1 MASSRYYDD
10 FTLNEDENEKTNESL
25 EDFDMT
31 VLPIESVIGS
41 ELENFNVSKYPLLTQ
56 PVELVSSNTT
66 DRTVRKRIFTCEYT
80 GKYKP
85 KKLKPID
92 QQRNKEYKKMDCKWY
107 INLSKPESNNFVCI
121 TFIQSEHNHE
131 LLADNIRFAAK
142 FQRNLLQL
150 LFSNQIF
157 FTQDLSNAIQKI
169 KREKQISSSDAS
181 VLLKFLLKQQ
191 KEEPI
196 MFVQP
201 LINVD
206 SDRLCGIFWMT
217 ANQID
222 LWSRYSDVILHDNTS
237 RTNKYNYPLSLFIL
251 VDNNGK
257 SCLEI
262 QAFLNDE
269 KQESYERILKNT

>member
-1 MASSRYYDD
+1 M
-10 FTLNEDENEKTNESL
+10 KVSL

-31 VLPIESVIGS
+31 VLPMGSVIGS

-56 PVELVSSNTT
+56 PVELV
-66 DRTVRKRIFTCEYT
+66 
-80 GKYKP
+80 
-85 KKLKPID
+85 
-92 QQRNKEYKKMDCKWY
+92 QRNKEYKKMDCKWY

-142 FQRNLLQL
+142 FQRFDQSVMKEIECAVIYERYDAYTIRNLLQP
-150 LFSNQIF
+150 LFPNQIF
-157 FTQDLSNAIQKI
+157 FTQDISNAIQKI
-169 KREKQISSSDAS
+169 KREKQISGSDAS

-191 KEEPI
+191 KEEPM

-206 SDRLCGIFWMT
+206 
-217 ANQID
+217 ID
-222 LWSRYSDVILHDNTS
+222 ND
-237 RTNKYNYPLSLFIL
+237 
-251 VDNNGK
+251 GK
-257 SCLEI
+257 SCLGV

-269 KQESYERILKNT
+269 TQESYEKISKNT